1 MTGPALDLDALRD
14 DLTRLREMADHARAY
29 PWDAASWDTVA
40 DYLRALDPT
49 VVSETASAVLA
60 LVEEQRA
67 EIERLREAVKW
78 ARQEFRNLQADGYP
92 EVLDDLAGSPA
103 ENKEEA

>member
-1 MTGPALDLDALRD
+1 
-14 DLTRLREMADHARAY
+14 MADHARAY

-49 VVSETASAVLA
+49 VVSETASAVLS

-67 EIERLREAVKW
+67 ENERLREALKY
-78 ARQEFRNLQADGYP
+78 AITGAEITRRFPTEGSFDALIESMREA
-92 EVLDDLAGSPA
+92 LAGSPVA
-103 ENKEEA
+103 NEEQQ